1 MNDLFLVER
10 NSLKSKYQYKRHKNI
25 TKNTMRIVT
34 LALAEYMAYKSG
46 MFHQDDG
53 LMIALISH
61 ALILPFIWMIPEIFG
76 VFLLI
81 VYTSFSTG
89 KVNPVLVYLVVALSF
104 VVGSLKSLLIINK
117 VFKVKTKNAIRVGE
131 YTGSLMDNNLSDL
144 YNIFIAMEKEYKKG
158 YGPVVTA
165 VLIKYI
171 LYGYIQISYE
181 EDGDIFLN
189 LIDTPDTN
197 DLYEIIVLSNVGIEP
212 TSISDIVYNIEQD
225 EKGFKY
231 NDKGSNHYLQL
242 PYISAGIKGEY
253 KPLAEKIQG
262 SVNYINNIRQYPNIN
277 MELITDY
284 IIQSILFKLD
294 GSKKGYL
301 ISLLDEDISKDIQ
314 NTYITIERAYRG

>member
-1 MNDLFLVER
+1 MNDLFLDER
-10 NSLKSKYQYKRHKNI
+10 NSLKSKSKYKRHKNI

-46 MFHQDDG
+46 MFHRDDG

-104 VVGSLKSLLIINK
+104 AGASLKSLLIINK
-117 VFKVKTKNAIRVGE
+117 VFKVKTKTAVRVGE
-131 YTGSLMDNNLSDL
+131 YTGSLMDNNISDL
-144 YNIFIAMEKEYKKG
+144 YNIFIAMENEYKKS

-171 LYGYIQISYE
+171 LYGYIQISYGEDE
-181 EDGDIFLN
+181 EIFLN
-189 LIDTPDTN
+189 LIDTPNTN
-197 DLYEIIVLSNVGIEP
+197 DPYEIIALSNVGTEP
-212 TSISDIVYNIEQD
+212 TSISDIVYNIKQD
-225 EKGFKY
+225 ERGFAY

-242 PYISAGIKGEY
+242 PYISTGIKEEY
-253 KPLAEKIQG
+253 KQLAEEIQG
-262 SVNYINNIRQYPNIN
+262 SINYINNIRQYPNIN
-277 MELITDY
+277 VELIPDY
-284 IIQSILFKLD
+284 IVQSILFRLD

-301 ISLLDEDISKDIQ
+301 ISLLDEGIAEDIR

>member
-1 MNDLFLVER
+1 MNDLFLDER
-10 NSLKSKYQYKRHKNI
+10 SSLKSKSQYKRRKNI
-25 TKNTMRIVT
+25 TKNTLRIVT

-104 VVGSLKSLLIINK
+104 VGTSLRSLLIINRI
-117 VFKVKTKNAIRVGE
+117 FKIKTNIPIRVGE

-144 YNIFIAMEKEYKKG
+144 YNIFIAMEKEYKKN

-171 LYGYIQISYE
+171 LYGYIQISYGEDE
-181 EDGDIFLN
+181 EIFLN
-189 LIDTPDTN
+189 LIDNPNTN
-197 DLYEIIVLSNVGIEP
+197 DPYEVIVLSNIGTKP
-212 TSISDIVYNIEQD
+212 TSIPDIVFKIKRD
-225 EKGFKY
+225 ERGFAY

-242 PYISAGIKGEY
+242 PYISVGIKGKY
-253 KPLAEKIQG
+253 KLLAEKIQG
-262 SVNYINNIRQYPNIN
+262 SINYINNIRQYPNIN
-277 MELITDY
+277 VELIPDY
-284 IIQSILFKLD
+284 IVQSILFRLD

-301 ISLLDEDISKDIQ
+301 ISLLDEGISEDIR
-314 NTYITIERAYRG
+314 NTYITIEREYRD

>member
-1 MNDLFLVER
+1 MNDLFLDER
-10 NSLKSKYQYKRHKNI
+10 SSLKSKSQYKRRKNI
-25 TKNTMRIVT
+25 TKNTIRIVT

-104 VVGSLKSLLIINK
+104 VGTSLRSLLIINRI
-117 VFKVKTKNAIRVGE
+117 FKIKTNIPIRVGE

-144 YNIFIAMEKEYKKG
+144 YNIFIAMEKEYKKN

-171 LYGYIQISYE
+171 LYGYIQISYGEDE
-181 EDGDIFLN
+181 EIFLN
-189 LIDTPDTN
+189 LIDTPNTN
-197 DLYEIIVLSNVGIEP
+197 DPYEVIVLSNIGTKP
-212 TSISDIVYNIEQD
+212 TSIPDIVFKIKRD
-225 EKGFKY
+225 ERGFAY

-242 PYISAGIKGEY
+242 PYISVGIKGKY
-253 KPLAEKIQG
+253 KLLAEKIQG
-262 SVNYINNIRQYPNIN
+262 SINYINNIRQYPNIN
-277 MELITDY
+277 VELIPDY
-284 IIQSILFKLD
+284 IVQSILFRLD

-301 ISLLDEDISKDIQ
+301 ISLLDEGISEYIR
-314 NTYITIERAYRG
+314 NTYITIEREYRD

>member
-1 MNDLFLVER
+1 
-10 NSLKSKYQYKRHKNI
+10 
-25 TKNTMRIVT
+25 
-34 LALAEYMAYKSG
+34 MAYKSG
-46 MFHQDDG
+46 MFGQDDG

-81 VYTSFSTG
+81 VYTSFSAG

-104 VVGSLKSLLIINK
+104 VGASLKSLLIINK

-144 YNIFIAMEKEYKKG
+144 YNIFIAMEKEYKKE

-171 LYGYIQISYE
+171 LYGYIQISYG

-197 DLYEIIVLSNVGIEP
+197 DPYKIIVLSNVGTEP
-212 TSISDIVYNIEQD
+212 TSISDIVYNIKQD
-225 EKGFKY
+225 ER
-231 NDKGSNHYLQL
+231 
-242 PYISAGIKGEY
+242 GIC
-253 KPLAEKIQG
+253 L
-262 SVNYINNIRQYPNIN
+262 
-277 MELITDY
+277 
-284 IIQSILFKLD
+284 
-294 GSKKGYL
+294 
-301 ISLLDEDISKDIQ
+301 
-314 NTYITIERAYRG
+314 

>member
-1 MNDLFLVER
+1 MNDLFLEER
-10 NSLKSKYQYKRHKNI
+10 SSLKSESQYKRRKSI
-25 TKNTMRIVT
+25 TKNTLRIVT

-46 MFHQDDG
+46 MFSQDDG
-53 LMIALISH
+53 LIIALISH

-104 VVGSLKSLLIINK
+104 VGTSLRSLLIINRI
-117 VFKVKTKNAIRVGE
+117 FKIKTNIPIRVGE

-144 YNIFIAMEKEYKKG
+144 YNIFIAMEKEYKKN

-171 LYGYIQISYE
+171 LYGYIQISYGEDE
-181 EDGDIFLN
+181 EIFLN
-189 LIDTPDTN
+189 LIDTPNTN
-197 DLYEIIVLSNVGIEP
+197 DPYEVIVLSNIGTKP
-212 TSISDIVYNIEQD
+212 TSIPDIVFKIKRD
-225 EKGFKY
+225 ERGFAY

-242 PYISAGIKGEY
+242 PYISVGIKGKY
-253 KPLAEKIQG
+253 KLLAEKIQG
-262 SVNYINNIRQYPNIN
+262 SINYIKNIRQYPNIN
-277 MELITDY
+277 VELIPDY
-284 IIQSILFKLD
+284 IVQSILFRLD

-301 ISLLDEDISKDIQ
+301 ISLLDEDISEDIR

>member
-1 MNDLFLVER
+1 MNDLFLDER
-10 NSLKSKYQYKRHKNI
+10 SSLKSKSQYKRRKNI
-25 TKNTMRIVT
+25 TKNTLRIVT

-53 LMIALISH
+53 LMIASIST

-104 VVGSLKSLLIINK
+104 VGTSLRSLLIINRI
-117 VFKVKTKNAIRVGE
+117 FKIKTNIPIRVGE

-197 DLYEIIVLSNVGIEP
+197 DLYEIIVLSNVGTEP
-212 TSISDIVYNIEQD
+212 TSISDIVYNIKQD
-225 EKGFKY
+225 ERGFAY

-242 PYISAGIKGEY
+242 PYISTGIKGEY
-253 KPLAEKIQG
+253 RQLAEEIQG
-262 SVNYINNIRQYPNIN
+262 SINYINNIRQYPNIN
-277 MELITDY
+277 VELIQDY
-284 IIQSILFKLD
+284 IVQSILFKLD

-301 ISLLDEDISKDIQ
+301 ISLLDKDISEDIR

>member
-1 MNDLFLVER
+1 MNDLFLDER
-10 NSLKSKYQYKRHKNI
+10 SFLKSKSQYKRRKNI
-25 TKNTMRIVT
+25 TKNTIRIVT

-104 VVGSLKSLLIINK
+104 VGTSLRSLLIINRI
-117 VFKVKTKNAIRVGE
+117 FKIKTNIPIRVGE

-144 YNIFIAMEKEYKKG
+144 YNIFIAMEKEYKKN

-165 VLIKYI
+165 ILIKYI
-171 LYGYIQISYE
+171 LYGYIQISYGEDE
-181 EDGDIFLN
+181 EIFLN
-189 LIDTPDTN
+189 LIDTPNTN
-197 DLYEIIVLSNVGIEP
+197 DPYEVIVLSNIGTKP
-212 TSISDIVYNIEQD
+212 TSILDIVFNIKRD
-225 EKGFKY
+225 ERGFAY

-242 PYISAGIKGEY
+242 PYISVGIKGKY
-253 KPLAEKIQG
+253 KLLAEKIQG
-262 SVNYINNIRQYPNIN
+262 SINYINNMRQYPNIN
-277 MELITDY
+277 VELIPDY
-284 IIQSILFKLD
+284 IVQSILFRLD

-301 ISLLDEDISKDIQ
+301 ISLLDDDISEDIR
-314 NTYITIERAYRG
+314 NTYVTIEREYRD

>member
-25 TKNTMRIVT
+25 TKNTMRIVI

-104 VVGSLKSLLIINK
+104 VGTSLRSLLIINRI
-117 VFKVKTKNAIRVGE
+117 FKIKTNIPIRVGE

-144 YNIFIAMEKEYKKG
+144 YNIFIAMEKEYKKN
-158 YGPVVTA
+158 YEPVVTA

-171 LYGYIQISYE
+171 LYGYIQISYGEDE
-181 EDGDIFLN
+181 EIFLN
-189 LIDTPDTN
+189 LIDTPNTN
-197 DLYEIIVLSNVGIEP
+197 DPYEIIVLSNVGTEP
-212 TSISDIVYNIEQD
+212 TSISDIAYNIKQD
-225 EKGFKY
+225 ERGFAY

-242 PYISAGIKGEY
+242 PYISVGIKGKY
-253 KPLAEKIQG
+253 KLLAEKIQG
-262 SVNYINNIRQYPNIN
+262 SINYINNIRQYPNIN
-277 MELITDY
+277 VELIPDY
-284 IIQSILFKLD
+284 IVQSILFRLD

-301 ISLLDEDISKDIQ
+301 ISLLDGGISEDIR